1 MNTFTYLRATSPDEA
16 IREHGREGS
25 AEYLA
30 GGTNLVDHL
39 KLGVQTLDRLID
51 IRKLGLD
58 KIEDVPGDGLRIGAG
73 ATNSQVAYDEGVRLR
88 YPALSRALLSGAS
101 PQLRNVA
108 TVGGNLLQKT
118 RCSYYRDI
126 RSACNKREPG
136 SGCAAIGGFNRS
148 HAVLGASEQ
157 CIATHPS
164 DMCVALIAF
173 EAVVRTRGL
182 NGDRAIP
189 LEEFYVAY
197 GEDPAKENVLLPGE
211 LILGIDLP
219 GLSWFARSTYVKARD
234 RSSFEFALSSAAV
247 ALNVADGVIRDCRVA
262 FGGVATKPWRCHS
275 AEAAL
280 RGERP
285 TDNVFKRAADA
296 EMASAVPQE
305 HNAFKIEL
313 CKRVLVGALKEV
325 ANGGR

>member
-1 MNTFTYLRATSPDEA
+1 MNAFTYFRATSLDEA
-16 IREHGREGS
+16 IREHGRDGG
-25 AEYLA
+25 AEYVA

-39 KLGVQTLDRLID
+39 KLGVQTPDRLVD

-58 KIEDVPGDGLRIGAG
+58 KVDDVPGGGLRIGAG
-73 ATNSQVAYDEGVRLR
+73 ATNSQVAYDERVVRD
-88 YPALSRALLSGAS
+88 YPALAQAILFGAS

-126 RSACNKREPG
+126 HSACNKREPG
-136 SGCAAIGGFNRS
+136 SGCAAIGGFNRA

-164 DMCVALIAF
+164 DMCVALVAF

-182 NGDRAIP
+182 NGERAIP
-189 LEEFYVAY
+189 IEEFYVGY
-197 GEDPAKENVLLPGE
+197 GEDSAKENVLLPGE
-211 LILGIDLP
+211 LITGIDIP
-219 GLSWFARSTYVKARD
+219 AVPWFSRSTYVKARD

-247 ALNVADGVIRDCRVA
+247 ALDVVGGVIRDCRVA

-275 AEAAL
+275 AEATL

-285 TDNVFKRAADA
+285 TDDVFRRAADA

-313 CKRVLVGALKEV
+313 CKRVFVGALREV